1 MSWADEYTSER
12 AFWVALRT
20 RAARQAHTERT
31 QPSHE
36 LLRQFV
42 IQRFMTRLFTPSH
55 TSWVVAGGIGMLIR
69 VPRARATRDLDL
81 TTTDPHSGDRRQVL
95 DDLAPHTGLS
105 ELDPFA
111 FTINADEPFTGVM
124 RGTKLRV
131 TATIGAE
138 QAAIFGLDVAADA
151 LRVSDIEHSR
161 PEPVVPGI
169 RGLSPIPAIPL
180 FPLASQIADKII
192 GVAFRDDQGRSANR
206 YRDLVDLALYAGDV
220 DVDADQLRDA
230 LRARAAAR
238 GQPLPTHLDVPDA
251 WETPYRRVASKTTL
265 QPALHNATTAAEA
278 VGAWLNP
285 VLAGEIQAGCV
296 WDHRSGVWRHTSEP
310 VARPG
315 RVWVRPHMRDGRPVT
330 DYFRRRPRH

>member
-1 MSWADEYTSER
+1 MVPDSNRR
-12 AFWVALRT
+12 AGTGIR
-20 RAARQAHTERT
+20 
-31 QPSHE
+31 PSRNH
-36 LLRQFV
+36 RYAV
-42 IQRFMTRLFTPSH
+42 CGCTPF
-55 TSWVVAGGIGMLIR
+55 
-69 VPRARATRDLDL
+69 ARA
-81 TTTDPHSGDRRQVL
+81 HSANFTHSL
-95 DDLAPHTGLS
+95 KHTFDHVYS
-105 ELDPFA
+105 R
-111 FTINADEPFTGVM
+111 I
-124 RGTKLRV
+124 
-131 TATIGAE
+131 AE
-138 QAAIFGLDVAADA
+138 QFAT
-151 LRVSDIEHSR
+151 
-161 PEPVVPGI
+161 
-169 RGLSPIPAIPL
+169 PIPAIPL

>member
-12 AFWVALRT
+12 PFWVALRT
-20 RAARQAHTERT
+20 RAARQARNERT

-169 RGLSPIPAIPL
+169 RGLS
-180 FPLASQIADKII
+180 
-192 GVAFRDDQGRSANR
+192 VAF
-206 YRDLVDLALYAGDV
+206 
-220 DVDADQLRDA
+220 
-230 LRARAAAR
+230 
-238 GQPLPTHLDVPDA
+238 
-251 WETPYRRVASKTTL
+251 W
-265 QPALHNATTAAEA
+265 
-278 VGAWLNP
+278 
-285 VLAGEIQAGCV
+285 
-296 WDHRSGVWRHTSEP
+296 
-310 VARPG
+310 
-315 RVWVRPHMRDGRPVT
+315 
-330 DYFRRRPRH
+330 